1 MSSWANPCSWEPKD
15 GPWGRER
22 SEHVL
27 RPTCAVQTN
36 SPWLSQAIG
45 TREHIFRQ
53 EESSAEMLVWGPSL
67 SQTALSLLHECKLT
81 VKKEYKHDAFFNH
94 VLLLL
99 LLLGTICCTCK
110 YNLCHWLY
118 SIYIT
123 MNIFRR
129 VCYPQERLEGNHW
142 CACRLPTNAPADWDE

>member
-15 GPWGRER
+15 SPWGRER

-67 SQTALSLLHECKLT
+67 PRPACSLLHECKLT
-81 VKKEYKHDAFFNH
+81 VKKNISMIILWIAVKLYCVLACIIIIRHH
-94 VLLLL
+94 VL
-99 LLLGTICCTCK
+99 
-110 YNLCHWLY
+110 NLHLKCLAFVFFIVDCIAFISPWI
-118 SIYIT
+118 SSDRCVIY
-123 MNIFRR
+123 RK
-129 VCYPQERLEGNHW
+129 G
-142 CACRLPTNAPADWDE
+142 